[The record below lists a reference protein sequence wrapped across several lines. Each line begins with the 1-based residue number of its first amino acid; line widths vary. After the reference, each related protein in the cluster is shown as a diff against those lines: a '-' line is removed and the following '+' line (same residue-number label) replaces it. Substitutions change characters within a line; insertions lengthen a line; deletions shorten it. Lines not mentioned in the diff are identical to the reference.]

1 MFFSTRIGR
10 LRLFPFFILAIPLA
24 GCGTKAAGPAEL
36 VVYPAPPDTP
46 RIQFLTHITTSRDL
60 DSRRSFFETLV
71 GRAENEIELLVKPF
85 GLAVGPG
92 RVYICDTV
100 FRGVRI
106 IDLDRGRFR
115 NFRPRDVPGG
125 IQVPVGCELDKED
138 GRLYVVDTGRRDVLV
153 FDADLA
159 YVTAIS
165 GPEGFRP
172 NDVAVDAEGIWVTDA
187 SNHVIRVFDKETFAE
202 MRALPQLDSK
212 HPGFL
217 HQPSNLHIAG
227 NRIYVTDFGDFTVK
241 VYSRTGDH
249 LNTVGSYGDGAGR
262 FTRPKGIAVDR
273 DSVLYVADA
282 AFNNV
287 QLFNAAG
294 QVLMWFGGSSSG
306 PGSMSLPAQI
316 ALDYANLDYFRR
328 YVDDSF
334 ELLYLIFVTNQY
346 GPAKLG
352 VYGFIRPKG

>member
-1 MFFSTRIGR
+1 
-10 LRLFPFFILAIPLA
+10 
-24 GCGTKAAGPAEL
+24 

-46 RIQFLTHITTSRDL
+46 RIQFLTHITASRDL
-60 DSRRSFFETLV
+60 EARRSFFETLV
-71 GRAENEIELLVKPF
+71 GVAENEVELLVKPF
-85 GLAVGPG
+85 GVAVEAG
-92 RVYICDTV
+92 RIYICDTV

-106 IDLDRGRFR
+106 IDLEHGRFR
-115 NFRPRDVPGG
+115 NFRPPDLPARM
-125 IQVPVGCELDKED
+125 QVPVGCALDKEY
-138 GRLYVVDTGRRDVLV
+138 GRLYVVDTGRRVVLV
-153 FDADLA
+153 FNAELA

-165 GPEGFRP
+165 GPVGFRP
-172 NDVAVDAEGIWVTDA
+172 NDVAVDAEGIWVSDA
-187 SNHVIRVFDKETFAE
+187 SSHVIRVYDKKSFAE
-202 MRALPQLDSK
+202 KRAIPQLDPK

-217 HQPSNLHIAG
+217 HQPTNLHITG
-227 NRIYVTDFGDFTVK
+227 DKVYVTDFGDFTVK
-241 VYSRTGDH
+241 VYSRAGEYLTA
-249 LNTVGSYGDGAGR
+249 VGSYGDGAGR

-294 QVLMWFGGSSSG
+294 AVLMFFGGSSGG

-316 ALDYANLDYFRR
+316 ALDYENLDYFRR

-334 ELLYLIFVTNQY
+334 DLLYLIFVTNQY